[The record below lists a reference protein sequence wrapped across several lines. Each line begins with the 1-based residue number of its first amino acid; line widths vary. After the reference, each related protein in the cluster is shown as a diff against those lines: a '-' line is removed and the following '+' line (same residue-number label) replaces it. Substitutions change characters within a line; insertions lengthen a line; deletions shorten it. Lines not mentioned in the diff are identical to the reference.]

1 MWVIQELIALNTIQ
15 QWTRKKFSE
24 RVDRLGTAF
33 GLLKSL
39 VRVARTELS
48 ERNKVR
54 GRSSPAGFHAPQTLK
69 VAAAVTK
76 KGLELHLQSLKVAMF
91 FGVHAIDAT
100 SSP

>member
-76 KGLELHLQSLKVAMF
+76 LHYCSPTVPLLEVKSNAAEIYKKQQ
-91 FGVHAIDAT
+91 
-100 SSP
+100 